1 MQIAIVGAGY
11 VGLVTAAGLASSGH
25 SVSVLEISPQ
35 RLGALRAGNVPFH
48 EPGLQDLLTGCL
60 AAGSLR
66 VAGEARDA
74 MQDAELVMIC
84 VGTPLSADG
93 DADLSQVRSACD
105 AIAEW
110 APLVPVAVRSTLPL
124 GTTEPLAAWLRRDG
138 LDGLVTNPE
147 FLRQGTAV
155 SDFLH
160 PTRIV
165 VGSDRGEE
173 NAAVA
178 QMRSL
183 YAGFEAPFIVTDFA
197 SAEMIKNAANAFLA
211 TKLSFINEVADLC
224 EAYGADVEA
233 VVRGMGL
240 DPRIGDSYLRPGIG
254 FGGSCLPKELAN
266 MVRLGVAR
274 ELVVPL
280 MRGAARTNEER
291 PARIAERLAE
301 LVGGLEGRRVA
312 VLGLTFKP
320 HTDDTRYSPSLALVG
335 QLVERGATVIA
346 HDPVLAMD
354 APIGRS
360 VQRADQPEAAV
371 AGADLVVLAT
381 EWPMYQDLDWQRL
394 ASEARRPVMY
404 DGRGVLDRQAL
415 AKAGW
420 TVAGIGRAVLPATV
434 ATRVRAT
441 LSTRDQPGV
450 APGSP
455 E

>member
-1 MQIAIVGAGY
+1 MQVSIIGAGY
-11 VGLVTAAGLASSGH
+11 VGLVTAAGLASSDH
-25 SVSVLEISPQ
+25 SVSVLEISTQ
-35 RLGALRAGNVPFH
+35 RLEALRAGQVPFH
-48 EPGLQDLLTGCL
+48 EPDLQDLLTSGL
-60 AAGSLR
+60 ATGSLR
-66 VAGEARDA
+66 VASEARDA
-74 MQDAELVMIC
+74 MQGAELVMIC
-84 VGTPLSADG
+84 VGTPLSSDG
-93 DADLSQVRSACD
+93 DADLGQVRSACD

-110 APLVPVAVRSTLPL
+110 APSVPVAVRSTLPL
-124 GTTEPLAAWLRRDG
+124 GTTEALAAWLRRDG
-138 LDGLVTNPE
+138 LGGMVTNPE

-173 NAAVA
+173 NAAVTR
-178 QMRSL
+178 MRSL
-183 YAGFEAPFIVTDFA
+183 YAGFDAPFIVTDFA

-224 EAYGADVEA
+224 EAYGADVQA

-240 DPRIGDSYLRPGIG
+240 DPRIGGSYMRPGIG

-266 MVRLGVAR
+266 MVRLGGAR
-274 ELVVPL
+274 ELAVPL

-291 PARIAERLAE
+291 PGRIADRLAE
-301 LVGGLEGRRVA
+301 LLGGLQGRRVA

-335 QLVERGATVIA
+335 QLLERGATVIA

-360 VQRADQPEAAV
+360 VQRADQPEAAI

-381 EWPMYQDLDWQRL
+381 EWPIYQDLDWQRL
-394 ASEARRPVMY
+394 ASDARSPVVY
-404 DGRGVLDRQAL
+404 DGRGVLDGPAL
-415 AKAGW
+415 ADAGW
-420 TVAGIGRAVLPATV
+420 TVASIGRAALPAAV
-434 ATRVRAT
+434 ATPAT
-441 LSTRDQPGV
+441 ADGTD
-450 APGSP
+450 AA
-455 E
+455 